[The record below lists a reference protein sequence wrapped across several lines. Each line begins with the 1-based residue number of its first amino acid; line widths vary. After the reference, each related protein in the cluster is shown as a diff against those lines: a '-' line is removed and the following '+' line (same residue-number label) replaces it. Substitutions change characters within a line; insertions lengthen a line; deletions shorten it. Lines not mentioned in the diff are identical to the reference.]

1 MKTIHVLVLY
11 IGLTMLFVLQAQQQV
26 KYSYDVNGQLTKV
39 EYKGK
44 LVSNYQ
50 YDKTANRIQSKN
62 DDITGLSRTELNSL
76 INIYPNPITGNEIFI
91 QSSLSIEK
99 VELVDLTGKAIPIR
113 LVQSVQ
119 LVQVKLPQ
127 GISDGI
133 YLCRIITQNGSYSAK
148 LIKQSN

>member
-1 MKTIHVLVLY
+1 MKTIHILVLY
-11 IGLTMLFVLQAQQQV
+11 FGFTMLFALQAQQQV

-50 YDKTANRIQSKN
+50 YDITGNRIQSKN
-62 DDITGLSRTELNSL
+62 EDITGLSRIELNSL
-76 INIYPNPITGNEIFI
+76 INIHPNPVTGNEIII

-99 VELVDLTGKAIPIR
+99 VELIDLTGKSIPIR
-113 LVQSVQ
+113 LVQSER
-119 LVQVKLPQ
+119 LLQVKLPQ
-127 GISDGI
+127 GIADGI
-133 YLCRIITQNGSYSAK
+133 YLCRIITQNGSYSTK